1 MSSPDEK
8 YANLYETH
16 ANLYKTYAD
25 LEQVMVYISDL
36 TSKYLNTYKN
46 GIEYTKDLD
55 ENGKKEF
62 INFLKGFLT
71 YLSKNH
77 EKVLEDLINFRDL
90 NDSIFHEGVKTG
102 DLETVE
108 ALLSEFGVN
117 EKNQKGDTPLYMSIG
132 TDVEFVDLET
142 KKKMVELLLKNG
154 ANATV
159 KSRDFYPIELAC
171 QKGYTE
177 IVELL
182 RGPSVN
188 LKIRYNLNSC
198 GSKMSRIGSRFIGKI
213 SGQYTVVAPG
223 DLSHSSPAGP
233 SGGSRRRRRT
243 KKSKKKLRKSSRT
256 HSSKKQTITRRMK
269 GGVPCTGLNWLD
281 ATSGVLYNVVMEDG
295 RNIER
300 VRKWLDDRKECSNY
314 GTIISNFTKDGFTT
328 AVKYIY
334 NGEGGYYTA
343 LVALLISELKKLE
356 LNQERVNFY
365 IKRKA
370 FESGKT
376 VIKSI
381 GEGSTYGWKDSDIKT
396 LADINKAEEDFKTTR
411 ESGTISRIY
420 DDREDLIEQINP
432 SLSGFP
438 K

>member
-16 ANLYKTYAD
+16 ANLYKKYAKKQ
-25 LEQVMVYISDL
+25 QVMVYIYDL
-36 TSKYLNTYKN
+36 TSKYLHTYKT
-46 GIEYTKDLD
+46 GIEDTKALD
-55 ENGKKEF
+55 ENGKLEF
-62 INFLKGFLT
+62 IEFLKGFLT
-71 YLSKNH
+71 YLSNNH
-77 EKVLEDLINFRDL
+77 KEVLEELINFRDF

-108 ALLSEFGVN
+108 ALLSKFGVN
-117 EKNQKGDTPLYMSIG
+117 EENQKGDTPLYMSIG

-142 KKKMVELLLKNG
+142 KKKMVKLLLDNG
-154 ANATV
+154 AKATV

-177 IVELL
+177 IVKLL
-182 RGPSVN
+182 RGPSAN
-188 LKIRYNLNSC
+188 LKIRYDLNSC
-198 GSKMSRIGSRFIGKI
+198 GSKMSRIGSRFIGNI
-213 SGQYTVVAPG
+213 RGQHTVVAPPG
-223 DLSHSSPAGP
+223 DLSHSSPAEP
-233 SGGSRRRRRT
+233 AGGSRRRRRT

-269 GGVPCTGLNWLD
+269 GGVPCTGLNWAD
-281 ATSGVLYNVVMEDG
+281 ANSYVLKNVVMEDG

-300 VRKWLDDRKECSNY
+300 VTKWLDDRKECSNY
-314 GTIISNFTKDGFTT
+314 GTIISNFTNYGFTK

-343 LVALLISELKKLE
+343 LVALLISELKRLG

-365 IKRKA
+365 NKRKE

-381 GEGSTYGWKDSDIKT
+381 REDSIYGWKDSDEKA
-396 LADINKAEEDFKTTR
+396 LAEINKNEEEFKGLYN
-411 ESGTISRIY
+411 SGNMGAIY
-420 DDREDLIEQINP
+420 DDRDSSIGLNP
-432 SLSGFP
+432 SLP
-438 K
+438 KNL